1 MPRPILISFCILLL
15 SICAHGQE
23 AQIANAETRTLS
35 LSDVIFLALNQNLSL
50 KKSKLQIESREND
63 LAFEEADSKPNLTG
77 SLGGTV
83 RFFGEDGEP
92 VWEDADT
99 SRSLNGS
106 LNSNMVLYNG
116 GARQAAINQAQS
128 VLEASLKDLDRSK
141 QIVLFNSIFRYME
154 AILRFKEIEI
164 QAEELASRL
173 ENLELIQVSYENE
186 IRIEADVLRQ
196 RALVADSERRLA
208 QARQAH
214 QRSLY
219 FLKEL
224 LLLPPETII
233 LLDIDN
239 SGWGNTDYLPDPDV
253 QSSWSRIIKR
263 PDLLAQ
269 EYRIEAANQ
278 NIRIAESGKKVSVSA
293 SANLRTSYAT
303 QNRSSGFGS
312 QFFKREPEVSGGL
325 TLSVPIFDR
334 RRTETTV
341 ARANIQLRQE
351 KFDMVDLKQNA
362 RTDLLQALLDFNTA
376 KAQLS
381 FSQEQLAS
389 AGAALE
395 AELARFDAG
404 AATLLD
410 VNSLRS
416 NRLDAAVAVEESWFN
431 LFTNRLDITLQDGT
445 LENFLINR
453 LNTQVPE
460 LQ

>member
-1 MPRPILISFCILLL
+1 MPRPTFTICLSLLL
-15 SICAHGQE
+15 SSVLSAQE
-23 AQIANAETRTLS
+23 AKIESAEMRTLA
-35 LSDVIFLALNQNLSL
+35 LSDVISLALNQNLSL
-50 KKSKLQIESREND
+50 ERSKLQVELRQND

-77 SLGGTV
+77 SLGGNV
-83 RFFGEDGEP
+83 RFFGENGEP

-99 SRSLNGS
+99 TRSLSGS
-106 LNSNMVLYNG
+106 LNSSVILYNG
-116 GARQAAINQAQS
+116 GAREAAINEARS
-128 VLEASLKDLDRSK
+128 VLEASMQDLDRSK
-141 QIVLFNSIFRYME
+141 QVVLFNSIFRYME
-154 AILRFKEIEI
+154 GILRFKEIGI
-164 QAEELASRL
+164 QSEELASRL
-173 ENLELIQVSYENE
+173 ENLERIEVSFENE
-186 IRIEADVLRQ
+186 LRIEADVLRQ

-208 QARQAH
+208 QARQSH

-224 LLLPPETII
+224 LLLPPEAEIV
-233 LLDIDN
+233 LDIEN
-239 SGWGNTDYLPDPDV
+239 SGWGNTEYLPDPDV

-278 NIRIAESGKKVSVSA
+278 NIRIAESGKKATVSA
-293 SANLRTSYAT
+293 SANLRTSYAS
-303 QNRSSGFGS
+303 QNRSASFGS
-312 QFFKREPEVSGGL
+312 QFLKLEPEVSGGL
-325 TLSVPIFDR
+325 TLSIPIFDR
-334 RRTETTV
+334 RRTETNV

-351 KFDMVDLKQNA
+351 EVDMVSLKQTA
-362 RTDLLQALLDFNTA
+362 RTDLLQAVLDFNTA
-376 KAQLS
+376 KEQLN

-416 NRLDAAVAVEESWFN
+416 DRLDAAVAVEESWFN

-445 LENFLINR
+445 IESFLINR
-453 LNTQVPE
+453 LDTQVPE

>member
-1 MPRPILISFCILLL
+1 MPKPIQIFCCILLL
-15 SICAHGQE
+15 CISSYGQE
-23 AQIANAETRTLS
+23 AKIANAETRTLA
-35 LSDVIFLALNQNLSL
+35 LSDVISLALNQNLSL
-50 KKSKLQIESREND
+50 ERSKLQIELRKND
-63 LAFEEADSKPNLTG
+63 LTFEEADSKPNLTG
-77 SLGGTV
+77 SVGGTL
-83 RFFGEDGEP
+83 RYFGENGESI
-92 VWEDADT
+92 WEDVDT
-99 SRSLNGS
+99 ARSLNGS
-106 LNSNMVLYNG
+106 LNSSVVLYNG
-116 GARQAAINQAQS
+116 GARQAAINQARS
-128 VLEASLKDLDRSK
+128 VLEASMQDLDRSK

-208 QARQAH
+208 LARQTH

-224 LLLPPETII
+224 LLLPPETNI

-239 SGWGNTDYLPDPDV
+239 SGWGNAEYLPDPDV
-253 QSSWSRIIKR
+253 ESSWSRIIKR

-278 NIRIAESGKKVSVSA
+278 NIRIAESGKKATVSA
-293 SANLRTSYAT
+293 SANLRTSYAS
-303 QNRSSGFGS
+303 QNRSAGFGS
-312 QFFKREPEVSGGL
+312 QFFEREPEVSGGL

-334 RRTETTV
+334 RRTETNV

-351 KFDMVDLKQNA
+351 EFNMVDLKQTA
-362 RTDLLQALLDFNTA
+362 RTDLLQAVLDFNTA
-376 KAQLS
+376 KAQLA

-410 VNSLRS
+410 VNTLRS
-416 NRLDAAVAVEESWFN
+416 NRLDAAVAVEEAWFN

-445 LENFLINR
+445 LESFLINR

>member
-1 MPRPILISFCILLL
+1 
-15 SICAHGQE
+15 
-23 AQIANAETRTLS
+23 
-35 LSDVIFLALNQNLSL
+35 
-50 KKSKLQIESREND
+50 
-63 LAFEEADSKPNLTG
+63 
-77 SLGGTV
+77 
-83 RFFGEDGEP
+83 
-92 VWEDADT
+92 
-99 SRSLNGS
+99 
-106 LNSNMVLYNG
+106 
-116 GARQAAINQAQS
+116 
-128 VLEASLKDLDRSK
+128 
-141 QIVLFNSIFRYME
+141 ME

-293 SANLRTSYAT
+293 SANLRTSYAS

-312 QFFKREPEVSGGL
+312 QFFKRGPEVSGGL